1 VVLRLRLGTRKGS
14 GTREGLDQEAW
25 APYNAAMTIKEIE
38 KKIGALAALETARMY
53 GSDFLLTWDK
63 TEEELRAVLTAAE
76 ILRGM
81 RDANISTRI
90 FDSGLAVA
98 IFRDKSTRTRF
109 SFLSAANLLGLAAQD
124 LDETKTQI
132 AHGETVRETSNMI
145 SFLTEVIGIRDDMY
159 LGYGH
164 TYMKEVSAAVR
175 EGHGEGVLPQIPTLV
190 NLQCDLD
197 HPTQSLSDLLHLIHH
212 FGSLEALRGKKIAM
226 TWAYSP
232 SYGKPLS
239 VPQGVIGLMSRFAVE
254 VHLAYPEGY
263 SLIPEIEKL
272 AEQNSRA
279 GGGTFRRSHSMAEAF
294 AGADIVY
301 PKSWAPYEV
310 MQRRTGLLR
319 TGDTRGL
326 EELEAECLELN
337 KEHLDWE
344 CGDQLMKQTNNALY
358 LHCLPADIS
367 GVSCEHGEASASVF
381 ERFRLDTYRQ
391 AGYKPYVIAAMM
403 LLSKV
408 KNPAGALEEIL
419 KRSVRRTAGSG

>member
-1 VVLRLRLGTRKGS
+1 
-14 GTREGLDQEAW
+14 
-25 APYNAAMTIKEIE
+25 MTTKKIE
-38 KKIGALAALETARMY
+38 KSIDILSNLTIPHMY
-53 GSDFLLTWDK
+53 NNDFLLTWDK
-63 TEEELRAVLTAAE
+63 QEEEIRAVLTVAE

-81 RDANISTRI
+81 RDANISPRI

-109 SFLSAANLLGLAAQD
+109 SFLSAANLLGLTAQD

-132 AHGETVRETSNMI
+132 AHGETVRETANMI

-164 TYMKEVSAAVR
+164 SYMKEVSEAVR
-175 EGHGEGVLPQIPTLV
+175 EGHEKGVLPRIPTLV

-197 HPTQSLSDLLHLIHH
+197 HPTQSLSDLSHLIRH
-212 FGSLEALRGKKIAM
+212 FGSLQALKGKKIAM

-239 VPQGVIGLMSRFAVE
+239 VPQGVIGLMSRFGME
-254 VHLAYPEGY
+254 VRLAYPKGY
-263 SLIPEIEKL
+263 SLIPEIEEL
-272 AEQNSRA
+272 AAKNSRA
-279 GGGTFRRSHSMAEAF
+279 AGGTFNRSHSMAEAF
-294 AGADIVY
+294 ADADIVY

-310 MQRRTGLLR
+310 MQRRTVLLKA
-319 TGDTRGL
+319 GNSRGL

-337 KEHLDWE
+337 RRYLDWE
-344 CGDQLMKQTNNALY
+344 CGEELMKKTNNALY

-367 GVSCEHGEASASVF
+367 GVSCERGEVSASVF

-391 AGYKPYVIAAMM
+391 AGYKPYIIAAMM

-408 KNPAGALEEIL
+408 ENPALLLSRIL
-419 KRSVRRTAGSG
+419 KQRVLRVAG

>member
-1 VVLRLRLGTRKGS
+1 
-14 GTREGLDQEAW
+14 LDRGARV
-25 APYNAAMTIKEIE
+25 PYNAAMNRKDIE
-38 KKIGALAALETARMY
+38 KKLDLLASLQIPRMY
-53 GSDFLLTWDK
+53 NNDFLLTWDK
-63 TEEELRAVLTAAE
+63 TEEEIRAVLSVAE

-81 RDANISTRI
+81 RDENISPRI

-109 SFLSAANLLGLAAQD
+109 SFFSAANLLGLAAQD

-132 AHGETVRETSNMI
+132 AHGETVRETANMI

-164 TYMKEVSAAVR
+164 SYMKEVSEAVR
-175 EGHGEGVLPQIPTLV
+175 EGHREGVLPQIPTLV

-212 FGSLEALRGKKIAM
+212 FGSLEALKGKKVAM

-239 VPQGVIGLMSRFAVE
+239 VPQGVIGLMSRFGME

-263 SLIPEIEKL
+263 SLIPEIEVL
-272 AEQNSRA
+272 AEKNSRA
-279 GGGTFRRSHSMAEAF
+279 AGGTFRKSYSMAEAF

-310 MQRRTGLLR
+310 MQRRTGLLKA
-319 TGDTRGL
+319 GDSKGL
-326 EELEAECLELN
+326 EALEAECLELN
-337 KEHLDWE
+337 RHHLDWE
-344 CGDQLMKQTNNALY
+344 CGEQLMKQTSDALY

-367 GVSCEHGEASASVF
+367 GVSCERGEVSAPVF
-381 ERFRLDTYRQ
+381 GRFRLATYRQ
-391 AGYKPYVIAAMM
+391 AGYKPYVIAAVMF
-403 LLSKV
+403 LSKV
-408 KNPAGALEEIL
+408 ENPAAVLSDIL
-419 KRSVRRTAGSG
+419 KEKVPRAADRG

>member
-1 VVLRLRLGTRKGS
+1 MKL
-14 GTREGLDQEAW
+14 
-25 APYNAAMTIKEIE
+25 KELE
-38 KKIGALAALETARMY
+38 KKIDTLTKLKIEQMC

-63 TEEELRAVLTAAE
+63 TEEEIQAVLIVAE
-76 ILRGM
+76 ILRDM
-81 RDANISTRI
+81 RRANISPKI

-124 LDETKTQI
+124 LDETKSQI
-132 AHGETVRETSNMI
+132 AHGETVRETANMI

-164 TYMKEVSAAVR
+164 SYMKEVSTAVR
-175 EGHGEGVLPQIPTLV
+175 EGHREGVLPQIPTLV

-197 HPTQSLSDLLHLIHH
+197 HPTQSLSDLLHLVRH

-239 VPQGVIGLMSRFAVE
+239 VPQGVIGLMSRFGME
-254 VHLAYPEGY
+254 VRLAYPEGY
-263 SLIPEIEKL
+263 SLIPEIEEL
-272 AEQNSRA
+272 AAKNSQA
-279 GGGTFRRSHSMAEAF
+279 SGGSFHSSHSMAEAF
-294 AGADIVY
+294 AEADIVY
-301 PKSWAPYEV
+301 PKSWAPYQV
-310 MQRRTGLLR
+310 MQRRTELLKA
-319 TGDTRGL
+319 GDSRGL
-326 EELEAECLELN
+326 DALESECLELN
-337 KEHLDWE
+337 KRHLDWE
-344 CGDQLMKQTNNALY
+344 CAEQLMKQTNDALY

-367 GVSCEHGEASASVF
+367 GVSCRRGEVSSLVF

-403 LLSKV
+403 FLSKAE
-408 KNPAGALEEIL
+408 KPAAVLSEIL
-419 KRSVRRTAGSG
+419 KKKAPRRTDSS

>member
-1 VVLRLRLGTRKGS
+1 MNSK
-14 GTREGLDQEAW
+14 Q
-25 APYNAAMTIKEIE
+25 IE
-38 KKIGALAALETARMY
+38 KKIDALASLGIPRMY
-53 GSDFLLTWDK
+53 NNDFLLTWDK
-63 TEEELRAVLTAAE
+63 TEEELRAVLTVAE

-81 RDANISTRI
+81 RDANISPRI

-132 AHGETVRETSNMI
+132 AHGETVRETANMI
-145 SFLTEVIGIRDDMY
+145 SFLTEIIGIRDDMY

-164 TYMKEVSAAVR
+164 TYMKEVSEAVR

-197 HPTQSLSDLLHLIHH
+197 HPTQSLSDLLHLTRH
-212 FGSLEALRGKKIAM
+212 FGSVEALKGKKIAM

-239 VPQGVIGLMSRFAVE
+239 VPQGVIGLMSRFGME

-272 AEQNSRA
+272 AGENCRTA
-279 GGGTFRRSHSMAEAF
+279 GGTFSRSHSMAEAF

-310 MQRRTGLLR
+310 MQRRTGLLKA
-319 TGDTRGL
+319 GDSKGL

-337 KEHLDWE
+337 KGHLDWE
-344 CGDQLMKQTNNALY
+344 CGEQLMKRTNNALY

-367 GVSCEHGEASASVF
+367 GVSCEHGEVAASVF

-403 LLSKV
+403 LLSKA
-408 KNPAGALEEIL
+408 KDPSALLSGIL
-419 KRSVRRTAGSG
+419 KQRAPRLADNG